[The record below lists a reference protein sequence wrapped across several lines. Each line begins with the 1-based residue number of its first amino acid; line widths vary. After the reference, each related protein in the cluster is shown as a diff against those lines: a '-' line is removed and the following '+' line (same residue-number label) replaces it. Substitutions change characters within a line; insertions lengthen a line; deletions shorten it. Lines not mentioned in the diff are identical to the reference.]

1 MVQRLLIFLFLI
13 HAHPLWAQK
22 ASQAPVEL
30 KIPENETEND
40 LAGEIIIPVGD
51 LCDKQIQAWDKAHKE
66 KKLTLDCPTPD
77 QLTDLS
83 SLLSKL
89 ENDSD
94 EKEYRQACQYVSL
107 LNQHY
112 SSLSNYVKD
121 QDGKKWKIKIFMGNT
136 KTWYDKTD
144 VSVKTSRLDLKIDQ
158 AQPYE
163 RRSTEHLNWHNW
175 VDEPTNTLSMSFQKN
190 KDKFF
195 VTMFHP
201 KFVFVEGDQ
210 EFKGHHYNENVRVK
224 GTADGHVVDGVQK
237 LKGNFGPNR
246 ELLPGQVYFVSWENS
261 HKLLQFEAGY
271 GHEFNLVKVRG
282 APVVKF
288 TPEVA
293 VGVYTGIKNSSY
305 SKKDNGW
312 EWDQYDS
319 DKTKIMGKS
328 ASAAGTLEVTDRRD
342 RIGVFVQGKYSAG
355 KMDYDFLD
363 GKATHRLD
371 YKSVTMGINF
381 KVIGS
386 KAKKMKPKGSLSNDS
401 DDDSDI
407 EK

>member
-1 MVQRLLIFLFLI
+1 MKGYLLILMYLVYG
-13 HAHPLWAQK
+13 HVVWAQENISK
-22 ASQAPVEL
+22 KGDL
-30 KIPENETEND
+30 KIPENENEEN

-51 LCDKQIQAWDKAHKE
+51 LCEKQIQTWDDRHKE
-66 KKLTLDCPTPD
+66 KLAPDCPAPD
-77 QLTDLS
+77 QLKDLS
-83 SLLSKL
+83 SFFTHL
-89 ENDSD
+89 EKFSD
-94 EKEYRQACQYVSL
+94 EKEYRQACQYINVM
-107 LNQHY
+107 NQHY
-112 SSLSNYVKD
+112 SSISNYVKD
-121 QDGKKWKIKIFMGNT
+121 QNGKKWKIKIYTGNT

-144 VSVKTSRLDLKIDQ
+144 VKVKTSRLDLKIDQ

-175 VDEPTNTLSMSFQKN
+175 VDEPTNTLSMSFHKN

-210 EFKGHHYNENVRVK
+210 EFTGHHYNENVRIK

-261 HKLLQFEAGY
+261 HKLLQFEVGY
-271 GHEFNLVKVRG
+271 GHEFNLVKVKG

-293 VGVYTGIKNSSY
+293 AGVFTGIQNSSY
-305 SKKDNGW
+305 SKKENGW
-312 EWDQYDS
+312 EWDQYNS
-319 DKTKIMGKS
+319 EKMKIMGKS
-328 ASAAGTLEVTDRRD
+328 VSAGGTLEVNDRRD
-342 RIGVFVQGKYSAG
+342 RVGVFVQGKYSAG
-355 KMDYDFLD
+355 KMEYDFLD
-363 GKATHRLD
+363 GKASHGID

-386 KAKKMKPKGSLSNDS
+386 KEKKSKSKGVFLKNSE
-401 DDDSDI
+401 DD
-407 EK
+407 